1 MHQKHG
7 ASEIEMLLE
16 QEEHDGIIYYPETG
30 LVSLN
35 GDITEK
41 TANYFLD
48 LAVREHKSIT
58 ALTIDT
64 FGGDSYAAF
73 EIGEIVKGLRLP
85 TVGVGK
91 VFSAGAYLYAL
102 GKRRYSLP
110 SSLFLI
116 HAGSLGFGLSSSF
129 SDVTYMYKFWASV
142 GVPKI
147 LDATVGATK
156 LPKRQKD
163 QLKEDIMG
171 GKEYYFDADESVKIG
186 LTHELLS
193 FDKFVSMVESF

>member
-1 MHQKHG
+1 MSHKHNIG
-7 ASEIEMLLE
+7 ELEVLLE
-16 QEEHDGIIYYPETG
+16 QEQQDGIIYYPETG

-73 EIGEIVKGLRLP
+73 EIGEIVKGLKLP
-85 TVGVGK
+85 TIGVGK

-102 GKRRYSLP
+102 GKKRYSLP
-110 SSLFLI
+110 SALFLV
-116 HAGSLGFGLSSSF
+116 HAGSLGFGLSASF

-142 GVPKI
+142 GIPKI
-147 LDATVGATK
+147 LDATIGATK
-156 LPKRQKD
+156 LPKKQKD
-163 QLKEDIMG
+163 TLKEDIVG
-171 GKEYYFDADESVKIG
+171 GKEYYFDAEESVRIG
-186 LTHELLS
+186 FTHELLT
-193 FDKFVSMVESF
+193 FDTFIHMVETI

>member
-7 ASEIEMLLE
+7 ASEIELLLDQE
-16 QEEHDGIIYYPETG
+16 QQDGIIYYPETG

-64 FGGDSYAAF
+64 YGGDSYAAF
-73 EIGEIVKGLRLP
+73 EIGEIVKGLKLP
-85 TVGVGK
+85 TIGVGK

-102 GKRRYSLP
+102 GKKRYAL
-110 SSLFLI
+110 SSALFLI
-116 HAGSLGFGLSSSF
+116 HAGSLGFGLSASF

-147 LDATVGATK
+147 LDSTVGATK
-156 LPKRQKD
+156 LLKKQKD
-163 QLKEDIMG
+163 TLKEDIMG

-186 LTHELLS
+186 FTNELLT
-193 FDKFVSMVESF
+193 FDKFIHMVETF